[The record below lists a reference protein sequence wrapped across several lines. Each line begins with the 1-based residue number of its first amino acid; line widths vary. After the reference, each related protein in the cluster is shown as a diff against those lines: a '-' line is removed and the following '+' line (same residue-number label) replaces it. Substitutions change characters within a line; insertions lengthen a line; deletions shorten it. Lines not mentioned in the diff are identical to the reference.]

1 LELTL
6 ELVHRLVDRLFAPG
20 ERTAALALLER
31 YGVAPHERE
40 VIRVRVAVLKL
51 SEGRLTELERLI
63 ARARR
68 DYRDV
73 LAWAEYPAE
82 LVQPTW
88 RLPDSD
94 VARLRAVDRAQYVA
108 WLTAHTEP

>member
-1 LELTL
+1 MDLTP
-6 ELVHRLVDRLFAPG
+6 ELVHRLVDRLFASG
-20 ERTAALALLER
+20 ERTTALALLEC
-31 YGVAPHERE
+31 YGAAPHERE

-63 ARARR
+63 ARARQ

-82 LVQPTW
+82 LVQPIW

-94 VARLRAVDRAQYVA
+94 VAQVRAADRAQYVA